1 MRPHSFIIPVKLS
14 ARIFVRTVIICTVVM
29 YGKEG
34 TNICPTFDRRLTLLL
49 FRSKFIFPTTIF
61 RTNNSF
67 IIVLIP

>member
-1 MRPHSFIIPVKLS
+1 MFVYFKMIFLIFYSLPMRPHSLNIPVKLS

-49 FRSKFIFPTTIF
+49 FR
-61 RTNNSF
+61 
-67 IIVLIP
+67 